1 MRTPYDQRNKEVM
14 RDLFAPAGCVRKH
27 LVWRQ
32 VLTLRSAP
40 VLIPEGITP
49 WMWVISAGVSEEALR
64 QFGFQRDVQRE
75 GLYALPPA
83 FTVGL
88 VAVSQLP
95 RIRET
100 LLLRLMGAGRTLRM
114 AMEDLTALP
123 PNALEARIVVPHLL
137 RLKLLLVT
145 STEPEDQEFTME
157 TEDIFSKLVRE
168 RAEDY
173 ERGLQKGLQVAEH
186 LLVRRLGR
194 PLGAIEREALLTKV
208 GRVGPD
214 RLVDVVLDMAPEQL
228 PAWLADPAAG

>member
-1 MRTPYDQRNKEVM
+1 M
-14 RDLFAPAGCVRKH
+14 RDLFAPAGTSGTDEEVSAETQRIDVWFVPDPTRLHALEPLGWLGQLARTPSGFDPFHRTPGVEDVLGCVRKH

-64 QFGFQRDVQRE
+64 QFGFHRDPQRE

-157 TEDIFSKLVRE
+157 TEDIFSKLVCE

-173 ERGLQKGLQVAEH
+173 ERGIRQGIQQGVQQG
-186 LLVRRLGR
+186 V
-194 PLGAIEREALLTKV
+194 
-208 GRVGPD
+208 
-214 RLVDVVLDMAPEQL
+214 
-228 PAWLADPAAG
+228 